1 MSQNVDVAELAK
13 AEVADAALANTRKE
27 SVAGEGKMGNTYTQ
41 SESSLG
47 DQYNITE
54 TDLKTLRRVS
64 GKIVWLAF
72 TIAFVELCER
82 FSYYGTTIVFVNF
95 IQQPLPANSTTGAGF
110 DGQSGALDMGQRAST
125 GLTTFNQFWAYITPL
140 FGAWIA
146 DGYLGR
152 FNTILIAVAV
162 GITGHTI
169 LTASAAPSV
178 IQHPSTSIGVFSLGL
193 VIFGLGTGMFKSN
206 ISPLLAEQQTDTK
219 MRIETTEK
227 GERVIVDPA
236 VTTSR
241 VFLYFYMMINI
252 GSVTGQISMVFAEK
266 YVGFWLSYMLPT
278 VTFLLCPIVLFSFK
292 KRYIL
297 TPPTGSILAKFM
309 RMWTTAMKG
318 VWSFNPVAMK
328 RRFTWD
334 VVRPSKVPAS
344 ERPSWMTYDDA
355 WVDEVRRGLKACKV
369 FLFLPIFFLAYNQIN
384 NNLTS
389 QAATMNLHGAPNDLI
404 TNLNPISIVI
414 LIPILDFFVYP
425 GLRKRGIHFTPIKRM
440 TVGFFFGCAAMI
452 AACVTQ
458 HYIYKMSPCGYN
470 AGSCTDEVTGDVL
483 YADINVWAQTL
494 PYVLIGISEIFTN
507 VTSLEYAFSKA
518 PKNMKSLVMAVNLFM
533 SAISSA
539 IGQGLV
545 ALSEDPL
552 LVWNYGVV
560 AVLAFLAGVAFWFC
574 FRHLDAEE
582 DHWNL
587 IQESAYKGRQGS
599 IVEVEAGRDA
609 PVLSEPVRKDS
620 DEKSGAKI

>member
-1 MSQNVDVAELAK
+1 MSQNIDVADLAK
-13 AEVADAALANTRKE
+13 AEVADAAVAGTRKE
-27 SVAGEGKMGNTYTQ
+27 SIIGDGKMADYEHY
-41 SESSLG
+41 ESDS
-47 DQYNITE
+47 
-54 TDLKTLRRVS
+54 TDEYHISDEDLATLRRVS
-64 GKIVWLAF
+64 GKIVWVAF

-82 FSYYGTTIVFVNF
+82 FSYYGTTIIFTNF
-95 IQQPLPANSTTGAGF
+95 IQQPLPQGSRTGAGGA
-110 DGQSGALDMGQRAST
+110 DGQSGALGMGQQAST
-125 GLTTFNQFWAYITPL
+125 GLTTFNQFWAYVTPL

-152 FNTILIAVAV
+152 FRTILVAIAV
-162 GITGHTI
+162 GIVGHVI
-169 LTASAAPSV
+169 LTVSAAPSV
-178 IQHPSTSIGVFSLGL
+178 ITRPNTSIGVFSLGL
-193 VIFGLGTGMFKSN
+193 IIFGLGTGMFKSN

-219 MRIETTEK
+219 MRIMTTK
-227 GERVIVDPA
+227 DGERVIVDPA

-241 VFLYFYMMINI
+241 IFLYFYMMINI

-266 YVGFWLSYMLPT
+266 YVGFWLAFMLPT
-278 VTFLLCPIVLFSFK
+278 ILFLVAPLVLLTFK
-292 KRYIL
+292 KRYRL
-297 TPPTGSILAKFM
+297 SPPTGSILAKFM

-318 VWSFNPVAMK
+318 VWSLNPLTMK
-328 RRFTWD
+328 KRFSWD
-334 VVRPSKVPAS
+334 KVRPSLIPPT
-344 ERPSWMTYDDA
+344 ERPAWMTYDDA

-425 GLRKRGIHFTPIKRM
+425 ALRRRGYHFTPIKRM
-440 TVGFFFGCAAMI
+440 TTGFFFGSAAMI
-452 AACVTQ
+452 SACVTQ
-458 HYIYKMSPCGYN
+458 HYIYKMSPCGYS
-470 AGSCTDEVTGDVL
+470 AATCRDEDDNVL
-483 YADINVWAQTL
+483 FADINVWVQTL

-539 IGQGLV
+539 IGQALV
-545 ALSEDPL
+545 PLSEDPL

-560 AVLAFLAGVAFWFC
+560 AVFAFFAGIVFWLC

-582 DHWNL
+582 DKWNL
-587 IQESAYKGRQGS
+587 IAESAYQGRRPS
-599 IVEVEAGRDA
+599 VATLEAPREA
-609 PVLSEPVRKDS
+609 SAVSNARAS
-620 DEKSGAKI
+620 DEKSTAKA

>member
-1 MSQNVDVAELAK
+1 MSQNVDTAELAK

-27 SVAGEGKMGNTYTQ
+27 SVVGEGKMGELTHQ
-41 SESSLG
+41 STSSLE
-47 DQYNITE
+47 DEHHISE
-54 TDLKTLRRVS
+54 EDLRTLRRVS
-64 GKIVWLAF
+64 GKIVWVAF

-82 FSYYGTTIVFVNF
+82 FSYYGTTIVFTNF
-95 IQQPLPANSTTGAGF
+95 IQQPLPVDSTTGAGH
-110 DGQSGALDMGQRAST
+110 DGQSGALNMGQRAST
-125 GLTTFNQFWAYITPL
+125 GLTTFNQFWAYVTPL

-152 FNTILIAVAV
+152 FKTILCAIGV

-178 IQHPSTSIGVFSLGL
+178 IQKPNTSIGVFSLGL
-193 VIFGLGTGMFKSN
+193 IIFGLGTGMFKSN

-227 GERVIVDPA
+227 GERVLVDPQ

-241 VFLYFYMMINI
+241 IFLYFYMMINI

-278 VTFLLCPIVLFSFK
+278 ILFLVAPIVLFTFK

-297 TPPTGSILAKFM
+297 NPPTGSVLSKFF

-318 VWSFNPVAMK
+318 VWSFNPMAMK
-328 RRFTWD
+328 KRFTWD
-334 VVRPSKVPAS
+334 KVRPSKVPAA
-344 ERPSWMTYDDA
+344 ERPVWMTYDDA
-355 WVDEVRRGLKACKV
+355 WVDEVRRGLAACKV

-389 QAATMNLHGAPNDLI
+389 QAATMNLHGAPNDII

-414 LIPILDFFVYP
+414 MIPILDWFVYP
-425 GLRKRGIHFTPIKRM
+425 AFRKNGFNFTPIKRM
-440 TVGFFFGCAAMI
+440 TTGFFFGCAAMI
-452 AACVTQ
+452 SSAVTQ
-458 HYIYKMSPCGYN
+458 HYIYKGNPCGYHAATCRDADDN
-470 AGSCTDEVTGDVL
+470 VL
-483 YADINVWAQTL
+483 YTDINVWVQTL
-494 PYVLIGISEIFTN
+494 PYVLIGLSEIFTN

-533 SAISSA
+533 SAVSSA

-560 AVLAFLAGVAFWFC
+560 AVLAFIAGIAFWLC
-574 FRHLDAEE
+574 FRHLDQEE
-582 DHWNL
+582 DHLNL
-587 IQESAYKGRQGS
+587 LQESAYKGRRGS
-599 IVEVEAGRDA
+599 VEPIDVEDRAGH
-609 PVLSEPVRKDS
+609 VRRKS
-620 DEKSGAKI
+620 DDKSTNPL

>member
-1 MSQNVDVAELAK
+1 MSQNVDIAELGK

-27 SVAGEGKMGNTYTQ
+27 STAGEGKMGTYTQ
-41 SESSLG
+41 SESSAE
-47 DQYNITE
+47 DAYNISE

-64 GKIVWLAF
+64 GKIVWIAF
-72 TIAFVELCER
+72 TITFVELCER

-95 IQQPLPANSTTGAGF
+95 IQQPLPEGSTTGAGF

-152 FNTILIAVAV
+152 FNTILCAIAV
-162 GITGHTI
+162 GITGHVV

-178 IQHPSTSIGVFSLGL
+178 IQKPDTSIGVFSLGL
-193 VIFGLGTGMFKSN
+193 IIFGLGTGMFKSN

-219 MRIETTEK
+219 MRIETTTK
-227 GERVIVDPA
+227 GERVLVDPA

-241 VFLYFYMMINI
+241 IFLYFYMMINI

-278 VTFLLCPIVLFSFK
+278 VMFLIAPAVLFFFK

-297 TPPTGSILAKFM
+297 TPPTGSILSKFM

-318 VWSFNPVAMK
+318 VWSFNPMAMK
-328 RRFTWD
+328 KRFTWD
-334 VVRPSKVPAS
+334 KVRPSLVPAA

-389 QAATMNLHGAPNDLI
+389 QAA
-404 TNLNPISIVI
+404 
-414 LIPILDFFVYP
+414 
-425 GLRKRGIHFTPIKRM
+425 
-440 TVGFFFGCAAMI
+440 
-452 AACVTQ
+452 
-458 HYIYKMSPCGYN
+458 
-470 AGSCTDEVTGDVL
+470 
-483 YADINVWAQTL
+483 
-494 PYVLIGISEIFTN
+494 
-507 VTSLEYAFSKA
+507 
-518 PKNMKSLVMAVNLFM
+518 
-533 SAISSA
+533 
-539 IGQGLV
+539 
-545 ALSEDPL
+545 
-552 LVWNYGVV
+552 
-560 AVLAFLAGVAFWFC
+560 
-574 FRHLDAEE
+574 
-582 DHWNL
+582 
-587 IQESAYKGRQGS
+587 
-599 IVEVEAGRDA
+599 
-609 PVLSEPVRKDS
+609 
-620 DEKSGAKI
+620 